1 MQDVTTEPE
10 PEPGAPAGPSTMI
23 ELLADLRDQGFE
35 RNMYVTSEGM
45 VSCGAC
51 GHAAAPTELILHAL
65 RRLEGASDPGDEAAV
80 LAVECRVCGARGTTI
95 VRYGPEAGPADAA
108 VLLAIEDRRP
118 R

>member
-1 MQDVTTEPE
+1 MRDVTTEPE

-23 ELLADLRDQGFE
+23 ELLADLRTQGFE
-35 RNMYVTSEGM
+35 RDMYVIPDGT

-51 GHAAAPTELILHAL
+51 GHAAAPTDLILHAL
-65 RRLEGASDPGDEAAV
+65 RRLEGASDPADEAAV

-95 VRYGPEAGPADAA
+95 VRYGPEASQADTA
-108 VLLAIEDRRP
+108 VLLAVEDRRP